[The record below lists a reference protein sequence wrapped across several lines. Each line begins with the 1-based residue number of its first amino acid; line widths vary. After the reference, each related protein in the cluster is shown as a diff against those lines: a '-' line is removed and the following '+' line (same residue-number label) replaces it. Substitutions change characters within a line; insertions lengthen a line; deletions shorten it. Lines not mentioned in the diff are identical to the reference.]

1 MIKKSRK
8 VRDYKALT
16 KALPTLRYV
25 DPEKVYIHLQ
35 NGRCKTYDLTV
46 NEGDYVKLGQVIGM
60 RHGGFFEQ
68 PIHSTVSG
76 IIGPVSKKFHRT
88 GRKVDCIEIRND
100 FLETYHESIVDRPD
114 SVIEKLTQDEMVQI
128 VKEKSLVGLG
138 GSGFPTYI
146 KLATK
151 EKIDTLVINAIE
163 CEPYLSSDYRLI
175 LEHPGRVVTG
185 MKYIMQALN
194 VKKGLIAIKGN
205 KDPLYQV
212 LTQVL
217 DVRFPELDIK
227 VVKVGDYYPQGWEIE
242 MFKSALNIDIPHG
255 VLPMKYGVIGFN
267 VSTAVGVY
275 DAIKHNLPVT
285 KRHFTLT
292 GDAIKF
298 PQNYRV
304 KVGTSVR
311 ELIAQSDGYIEDAG
325 DIIIVLGGPMMG
337 TSTVSDDV
345 IVSKTTTSVIVL
357 KNVEYK
363 EEPCV
368 RCGSCVYSC
377 PVHIEPVQIM
387 NAVIRNDK
395 DAMKGLEAYKC
406 IECGLC
412 AYVCTSKIHVT
423 DYVRKAKKLIG

>member
-46 NEGDYVKLGQVIGM
+46 KEGDYVTLGQQIGV

-76 IIGPVSKKFHRT
+76 VIGPVSKKFHRT
-88 GRKVDCIEIRND
+88 GRKVDCVEIRND
-100 FLETYHESIVDRPD
+100 FKDTYHESIVDRPD
-114 SVIEKLTQDEMVQI
+114 SLIEEMTQDDMVQVI
-128 VKEKSLVGLG
+128 KDKSLVGLG

-146 KLATK
+146 KLGTK
-151 EKIDTLVINAIE
+151 EKIDTVVINAVE

-185 MKYIMQALN
+185 LKYIMQALDA
-194 VKKGLIAIKGN
+194 KKGLIAIKSN
-205 KDPLYQV
+205 KDPLYEV

-217 DVRFPELDIK
+217 NVRFPELNIE
-227 VVKVGDYYPQGWEIE
+227 VVRLGNHYPQGWEVE
-242 MFKSALNIDIPHG
+242 VFRWALGIDIPHG
-255 VLPMKYGVIGFN
+255 VLPMKFGVIGFN
-267 VSTAVGVY
+267 VSTAVGVF
-275 DAIKHNLPVT
+275 DAIKHNLPVI

-304 KVGTSVR
+304 RVGTSVK
-311 ELIAQSDGYIEDAG
+311 ELIKLSDGFKDDLEEVIL
-325 DIIIVLGGPMMG
+325 VMGGPMMG
-337 TSTVSDDV
+337 TSSVSDDV
-345 IVSKTTTSVIVL
+345 IVSKTTTSVIAL

-377 PVHIEPVQIM
+377 PVSIEPVQIM
-387 NAVIRNDK
+387 NAVKRNDK

>member
-16 KALPTLRYV
+16 KALPSLRYV
-25 DPEKVYIHLQ
+25 DPEHVYIHLQ
-35 NGRCKTYDLTV
+35 SGRCKTYELFV
-46 NEGDYVKLGQVIGM
+46 EPGQHVKLGEIIGT
-60 RHGGFFEQ
+60 RFGGFFEQ
-68 PIHSTVSG
+68 PIHATISG
-76 IIGPVSKKFHRT
+76 VVGEVSKKFHRT
-88 GRKVDCIEIRND
+88 GRKVDCVEIRND
-100 FLETYHESIVDRPD
+100 FKDTYHESIVDRPD
-114 SVIEKLTQDEMVQI
+114 HIIDELTQDDFVEI
-128 VKEKSLVGLG
+128 IKDRSLVGLG

-151 EKIDTLVINAIE
+151 DKIDTVVINAVE

-175 LEHPGRVVTG
+175 LEHPGRVITG
-185 MKYIMQALN
+185 LKYIMQALG
-194 VKKGLIAIKGN
+194 VKKGLIAIKGE
-205 KDPLYQV
+205 KDPLSQV
-212 LTQVL
+212 LSQVL
-217 DVRFPELDIK
+217 NVRFPELNIE
-227 VVKVGDYYPQGWEIE
+227 VVKVGNYYPQGWEIE
-242 MFKSALNIDIPHG
+242 MFKSALNINIPHG

-267 VSTAVGVY
+267 VSTAAGIF
-275 DAIKHNLPVT
+275 DAVKHNLPVV
-285 KRHFTLT
+285 KRYFTLT

-304 KVGTSVR
+304 RVGSSVK
-311 ELIAQSDGYIEDAG
+311 ELIQLSDGYREDL
-325 DIIIVLGGPMMG
+325 DELLVVMGGPMMG
-337 TSTVSDDV
+337 TSMTSDDV
-345 IVSKTTTSVIVL
+345 IVSKTTTSVIIL
-357 KNVEYK
+357 ENIEYK

-387 NAVIRNDK
+387 NAVKRNDK
-395 DAMKGLEAYKC
+395 DVMKGLEAFKC